1 MCVKLHIFYLPFSDY
16 NRPKTNIERQRY
28 LVFVLVTVQGRILWK
43 RHQKQPKR
51 PQTSTR
57 FGKVFKAESKKKST
71 QEKPVSTK
79 QFHKSSRRGNK
90 RLIEEWKVIYDK
102 KPFKL
107 EQETFLHLW
116 RLGSSRQ
123 QHDLAVTRTTFI
135 FLESL
140 VTCNRK
146 F

>member
-1 MCVKLHIFYLPFSDY
+1 MCAKLYIFYLSFSDL
-16 NRPKTNIERQRY
+16 NRPKTNVKRQRY
-28 LVFVLVTVQGRILWK
+28 LVFVFVTVQGRILWK
-43 RHQKQPKR
+43 RHQKQPKS

-57 FGKVFKAESKKKST
+57 FGKVFRAESKKKST

-79 QFHKSSRRGNK
+79 NFIKVQEVKQTLNRRM
-90 RLIEEWKVIYDK
+90 KVIYDNVSSI
-102 KPFKL
+102 F
-107 EQETFLHLW
+107 EQVIILHLR
-116 RLGSSRQ
+116 RLWKFTST
-123 QHDLAVTRTTFI
+123 HDLEVTRSTFI